1 VHKPRWRKI
10 MELSERLK
18 YLRNSKN
25 LTQKTVAAKIGI
37 NVRQYQR
44 YENGE
49 QVPAT
54 TVLSRLCHFFKVPS
68 GYFLDTN
75 SSDEKA
81 KSHIHEVPQTPM
93 DFYMET
99 LNNMYAI
106 EQELFSQLIGD
117 LPLETLKAFS
127 TQIKDLE
134 IKIGNLIT
142 ELQNNS
148 SNKER
153 D

>member
-1 VHKPRWRKI
+1 

-81 KSHIHEVPQTPM
+81 KSHIHEIPQTPM
-93 DFYMET
+93 DFYLES

-106 EQELFSQLIGD
+106 EQELFTQSIGD
-117 LPLETLKAFS
+117 LSLDTLKAFS

-134 IKIGNLIT
+134 SKISNIINNY
-142 ELQNNS
+142 QNETTK
-148 SNKER
+148 NKER
-153 D
+153 G